1 MAKKIL
7 IVEGNLKE
15 ENNNFSK
22 SGIPTHTES
31 LKESLSFF
39 TNSLDLDV
47 INPSSDT
54 NINSVIKDLKKYD
67 GLIWGGSSLNI
78 YNDTIEIRRQ
88 IEFMK
93 ECFKNIKRILAICW
107 GMQVAVTA
115 AGGEVKKSNNGV
127 HIGIAQNISVNENG
141 IKFPL
146 YKNKKNIFNSPAFN
160 FDEVVTIPKD
170 STILASN
177 KVNKVQ
183 SLNFETGIS
192 EIWGLQYHPE
202 ITYDKM
208 IRLIKFRK
216 DRLINVRKAFNNEKE
231 IEEHINLIKEE
242 NKISEKSSRLLE
254 LQNWLNY
261 TRNFYLKKNQI
272 KEQVIIKL
280 DKL

>member
-1 MAKKIL
+1 MTKKIL

-22 SGIPTHTES
+22 NGIPTHTES

-47 INPSSDT
+47 VNPSSDT

-115 AGGEVKKSNNGV
+115 AGGEVKKSNNGL
-127 HIGIAQNISVNENG
+127 HIGIAQNISV
-141 IKFPL
+141 

-160 FDEVVTIPKD
+160 FDEVATIPKD

-231 IEEHINLIKEE
+231 IDEHINLIKEE
-242 NKISEKSSRLLE
+242 NKISEKSSRLRE

-261 TRNFYLKKNQI
+261 ISAN
-272 KEQVIIKL
+272 
-280 DKL
+280 